1 VLRSSD
7 LETKLRDEARAR
19 GEERPSPSPK
29 PEPAPETPSAPRADA
44 SADEGGGRLG
54 LEIGGG
60 LSTGVDGVG
69 PALHPALR
77 VGWRL
82 PPTWVVQATFS
93 AFGTRPTLTSSAG
106 TVRVS
111 QAYGAVGV
119 CFCPQFWP
127 VSPYVALSA
136 GATRASLTG
145 AAAAPAL
152 GHAVDQWSLLV
163 DAGAGAR
170 WRWSSR
176 FYATL
181 SGHVQLA
188 QPRVRIRAVDE
199 QIASTGRPDLVLNL
213 MVGAWL

>member
-1 VLRSSD
+1 
-7 LETKLRDEARAR
+7 
-19 GEERPSPSPK
+19 
-29 PEPAPETPSAPRADA
+29 
-44 SADEGGGRLG
+44 
-54 LEIGGG
+54 
-60 LSTGVDGVG
+60 
-69 PALHPALR
+69 
-77 VGWRL
+77 
-82 PPTWVVQATFS
+82 VVQATFS

-111 QAYGAVGV
+111 QAYGAVGA
-119 CFCPQFWP
+119 CFCPQLWP

-181 SGHVQLA
+181 SGHAQLA
-188 QPRVRIRAVDE
+188 QPRVRIRVVDE